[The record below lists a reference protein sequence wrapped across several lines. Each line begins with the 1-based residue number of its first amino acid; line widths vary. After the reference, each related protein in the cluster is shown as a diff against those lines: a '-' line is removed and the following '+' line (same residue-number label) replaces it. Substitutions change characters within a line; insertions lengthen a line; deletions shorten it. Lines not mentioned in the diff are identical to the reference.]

1 MKVLKFGGTSVGSIE
16 SLRNVKAIVESI
28 DGQAIVVVSALG
40 GLTDRLIAAA
50 KAAADNNL
58 SYLDDVKSMTQRH
71 IDIIDNVVDESRR
84 NEVKERV
91 LALLSDLKRMY
102 DGVYLIRHLPQ
113 MTLDIIV
120 SFGER
125 MSSIIVAAMIKDATR
140 HDSLN
145 FVKTEK
151 WYDKSFADQKLTT

>member
-91 LALLSDLKRMY
+91 LALLSDL
-102 DGVYLIRHLPQ
+102 
-113 MTLDIIV
+113 
-120 SFGER
+120 
-125 MSSIIVAAMIKDATR
+125 
-140 HDSLN
+140 
-145 FVKTEK
+145 
-151 WYDKSFADQKLTT
+151 

>member
-71 IDIIDNVVDESRR
+71 IDIIDNVVD
-84 NEVKERV
+84 
-91 LALLSDLKRMY
+91 LS
-102 DGVYLIRHLPQ
+102 LIH
-113 MTLDIIV
+113 I
-120 SFGER
+120 
-125 MSSIIVAAMIKDATR
+125 
-140 HDSLN
+140 
-145 FVKTEK
+145 
-151 WYDKSFADQKLTT
+151 

>member
-71 IDIIDNVVDESRR
+71 N
-84 NEVKERV
+84 
-91 LALLSDLKRMY
+91 
-102 DGVYLIRHLPQ
+102 
-113 MTLDIIV
+113 
-120 SFGER
+120 
-125 MSSIIVAAMIKDATR
+125 
-140 HDSLN
+140 
-145 FVKTEK
+145 
-151 WYDKSFADQKLTT
+151 

>member
-91 LALLSDLKRMY
+91 LALLSREC
-102 DGVYLIRHLPQ
+102 
-113 MTLDIIV
+113 MTACILYAI
-120 SFGER
+120 
-125 MSSIIVAAMIKDATR
+125 
-140 HDSLN
+140 SLR
-145 FVKTEK
+145 
-151 WYDKSFADQKLTT
+151 